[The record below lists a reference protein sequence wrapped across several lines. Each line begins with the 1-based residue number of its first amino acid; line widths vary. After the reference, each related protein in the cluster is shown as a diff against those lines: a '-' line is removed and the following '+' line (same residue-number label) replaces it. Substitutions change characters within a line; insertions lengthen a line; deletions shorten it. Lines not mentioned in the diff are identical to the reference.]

1 MEAEDPKLA
10 LHFSRGPK
18 GPDKKELHLA
28 PA

>member
-10 LHFSRGPK
+10 LHFTRSIK
-18 GPDKKELHLA
+18 GTDKKELHLA